1 MNDCSPVN
9 YCRSEVAERTFSSAD
24 PGPTGGRPMSW
35 REVTGESISTS
46 RRGTGPGIQG
56 KTRRDNVGKDHLPAG
71 IGNNLRGPIGKG
83 NWNRWEGFGL
93 AHEPV

>member
-1 MNDCSPVN
+1 ML
-9 YCRSEVAERTFSSAD
+9 RK
-24 PGPTGGRPMSW
+24 
-35 REVTGESISTS
+35 EVTGMCTFASQ
-46 RRGTGPGIQG
+46 RDTGPSIQG

-71 IGNNLRGPIGKG
+71 IGNNLQRPIGEG